1 MRSNASRMRT
11 QVNHIVQIEDQ
22 GRDTFFV
29 VAGTMTKR
37 KVESCKDEALSPS
50 EIHEASRKKQP

>member
-11 QVNHIVQIEDQ
+11 QVNPIEDQ
-22 GRDTFFV
+22 GRDTFIV
-29 VAGTMTKR
+29 VGGTMAKR
-37 KVESCKDEALSPS
+37 ESCKDEALLPS